1 MTMAAKAGRRR
12 HWLAG
17 MFAWL
22 AFAGGI
28 VGCSPISALNA
39 TISDRNLVIVRDIP
53 YSTGPLAAEP
63 RRQLDVYRPA
73 ATPASTTTIGGL
85 PVVVFLYG
93 GSWQYGSRSDYLFAA
108 AEMARRGAVVMV
120 PDYRVYPQVRFPAFI
135 DDAAQAVAFAR
146 RAAVSWGGDP
156 RRVFVVGH
164 SAGAYIAA
172 MLALDPE
179 YLAAAG
185 VARDAIAGTVGI
197 SGPYDF
203 LPIQRPDVRAVFASA
218 AGDMARTQPITFA
231 DGRNRP
237 LLLLQGSA
245 DETVEPRNTQA
256 LAARIQAAG
265 GPVAERFYPGVGHI
279 GAIVAMAPLFRGNA
293 PVLDDVMQFVHDPAN
308 IAPALADAASA
319 I

>member
-1 MTMAAKAGRRR
+1 MTMAAKAGRRPR
-12 HWLAG
+12 WLTG

-28 VGCSPISALNA
+28 IGCSPVGALNA
-39 TISDRNLVIVRDIP
+39 TISDRNLIITRDIP
-53 YSTGPLAAEP
+53 YSTGRLAADP

-73 ATPASTTTIGGL
+73 AMPTPADGL

-156 RRVFVVGH
+156 RRVFVIGH
-164 SAGAYIAA
+164 SAGAYMAL

-203 LPIQRPDVRAVFASA
+203 LPIHRPDVRAVFASA
-218 AGDMARTQPITFA
+218 ASDMASTQPITFA

-279 GAIVAMAPLFRGNA
+279 GAIAAMAPLFRGRA

-319 I
+319 T